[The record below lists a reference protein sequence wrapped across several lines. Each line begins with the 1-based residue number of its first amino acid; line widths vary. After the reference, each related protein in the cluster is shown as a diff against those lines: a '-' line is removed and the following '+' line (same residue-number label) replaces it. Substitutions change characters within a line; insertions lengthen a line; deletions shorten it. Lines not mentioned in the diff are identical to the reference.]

1 MPKANGTTEL
11 ANKLGVSRQRAWSIL
26 RYREN
31 RCGICGLPRC
41 QESRMYCETHRQM
54 MNAQSLSYYHIKA
67 GKKVLNLV
75 RESQR

>member
-1 MPKANGTTEL
+1 
-11 ANKLGVSRQRAWSIL
+11 
-26 RYREN
+26 
-31 RCGICGLPRC
+31 
-41 QESRMYCETHRQM
+41 MYCETHRQM